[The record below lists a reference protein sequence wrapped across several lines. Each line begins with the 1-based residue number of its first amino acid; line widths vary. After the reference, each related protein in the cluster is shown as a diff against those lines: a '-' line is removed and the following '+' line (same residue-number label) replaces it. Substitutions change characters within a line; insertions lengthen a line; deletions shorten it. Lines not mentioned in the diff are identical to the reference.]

1 MITEKMK
8 NIVFYLKK
16 SIDNKMRKY
25 DLTTVQVLILKYLKD
40 NIGKEVIQKDIC
52 DHLSLKHSTVISI
65 LKRLEDKELVSKET
79 SKNAVIRITK
89 KGIDLSE
96 KIGIKNSFIEDKL
109 LDGFT
114 EEEINV
120 LSKQLDRI
128 YENVKNNI

>member
-25 DLTTVQVLILKYLKD
+25 DLTTVQILILKYLKD
-40 NIGKEVIQKDIC
+40 NMDKEVIQKDIC

-65 LKRLEDKELVSKET
+65 IKRLEDKKLVSKET

-96 KIGIKNSFIEDKL
+96 KIGIKNGFIEDKI

-114 EEEINV
+114 EEEINA